1 MNKKKWGLFKK
12 LTCLA
17 LTCVICSQFCGVT
30 AFAAGQIAKFSLYH
44 TPNGS
49 PGENVMNWSKSVVTT
64 KSPTTVWVERV
75 GGGAVINAKTTNGID
90 SNFGGQGSASAS
102 TAVGKSVTLYVRY
115 SKGGTSLSNPRGNYS
130 Y

>member
-1 MNKKKWGLFKK
+1 MNKKKWELFKK
-12 LTCLA
+12 LTCLV
-17 LTCVICSQFCGVT
+17 LTCVICSQLCNVT
-30 AFAAGQIAKFSLYH
+30 VCAAGKVAKFSLYH

-64 KSPTTVWVERV
+64 KSPTSVWVERV
-75 GGGAVINAKTTNGID
+75 GGGAIINAKTTNGID
-90 SNFGGQGSASAS
+90 SNFEGQGSASAS

-115 SKGGTSLSNPRGNYS
+115 IKGGTSVSNPRGNYS